1 VNTCYH
7 NWWHAQWVLQ
17 HTGRQAQGAVWFQS
31 YLRWVAHITG
41 VDCLQSTCCGHIHVR
56 MHTAQLLIWKLCG
69 LNLLPY
75 FPDFPHLTRDGMGQ
89 RKDDSCH
96 FPFFVLKRY
105 SVTGHR
111 RSLRENFP
119 VATIEAT
126 ITGDIIDSIVSLL
139 HFKVKVTSS
148 GQRTRYQL
156 TTPNGTLPLS
166 NEHPGNHT
174 LVRTQISADQTP
186 CTCRAHTLHV
196 RFDQWIEDKLTTR
209 TRTHAPKNSN

>member
-1 VNTCYH
+1 M
-7 NWWHAQWVLQ
+7 LLS
-17 HTGRQAQGAVWFQS
+17 QGE
-31 YLRWVAHITG
+31 
-41 VDCLQSTCCGHIHVR
+41 
-56 MHTAQLLIWKLCG
+56 WKL
-69 LNLLPY
+69 LLDATADHLHRLPRTPSRRTSGKIVSTNSISTVSVPEVLLY
-75 FPDFPHLTRDGMGQ
+75 LTRDGMGQ
-89 RKDDSCH
+89 REDDSCH
-96 FPFFVLKRY
+96 FPFFVFKRY

-148 GQRTRYQL
+148 RQRTRYQL

-174 LVRTQISADQTP
+174 LVLR
-186 CTCRAHTLHV
+186 
-196 RFDQWIEDKLTTR
+196 
-209 TRTHAPKNSN
+209 